1 MNGGNGDPDGDGSTN
16 LDEQNSG
23 TNPKSNQD
31 FPVQLISVSRS
42 GSGSTI
48 TPASNGGIPGTLSLS
63 NSWTDDQSE
72 ENLSQEL
79 VPSFLASRLSSQMAF
94 PDTPPEEEGAATIS
108 NLVNGNVS
116 ADGRFSVYTN
126 NGITNAGGSLSQA
139 KVWLKSPPSTNPREF
154 RLLKMTRELSIPLNP
169 SGGIAGQETASYSS
183 IDVET
188 FTIPANEELSNS
200 VELLPEVGS
209 ASGSR
214 KRTIVSLK
222 EIGIK
227 PADGMVGV
235 VGDMI
240 PSNQVVNPELHFV
253 SPKKTDEI
261 PNDYVVFEITGIDEK
276 QIKDGD
282 EAQVVTW
289 VGGEA
294 VPDAPLQRRVKRD
307 QAAKTE
313 LKITTLPQ
321 HGSEEVANLNVWVVW
336 SSVEIQAYEDV
347 HFNVNQALPG
357 FPPANSS
364 YGGTLLPSK
373 AWRFKFTL
381 QPAEIVSP
389 ENDRPDLDGGCKTPV
404 PGETKPHFSEPLFAD
419 HALRKWDL
427 SRQAQIH
434 VSNPQSIP
442 KNKFPD
448 NFIYRNQPKEL
459 DLAVSYPAKAV
470 EGNDDPGGPLW
481 ADEDANPYQ
490 GTQQAGLAHE
500 IGQITSFDAPKIYFE
515 AAMGVPDATL
525 AQIVNFREFARVE
538 LHSGK
543 RPTDEQSWYRI
554 SDYVEFHHVM
564 AATFGT
570 GPEGELQWGNS
581 GSTFGIGAFS
591 VD

>member
-1 MNGGNGDPDGDGSTN
+1 MPDEDRAILFCSSSLLTAQGTPQPLPEVFRDAEQDWNLSWWGISGRSYFIEVSDDMRNWSFAPIIEPGNDEEIVWETGALSQRQFIRLTYTDQTAADLDAADFDADGLGNLQEISVHHTHPLKSDTDFDGLADGWEIANDLDPKDNGSINPVNGGNGDPDGDGSTN

-214 KRTIVSLK
+214 KRTIVSLR
-222 EIGIK
+222 GC
-227 PADGMVGV
+227 
-235 VGDMI
+235 
-240 PSNQVVNPELHFV
+240 
-253 SPKKTDEI
+253 
-261 PNDYVVFEITGIDEK
+261 
-276 QIKDGD
+276 
-282 EAQVVTW
+282 
-289 VGGEA
+289 
-294 VPDAPLQRRVKRD
+294 
-307 QAAKTE
+307 
-313 LKITTLPQ
+313 LKNG
-321 HGSEEVANLNVWVVW
+321 H
-336 SSVEIQAYEDV
+336 
-347 HFNVNQALPG
+347 
-357 FPPANSS
+357 
-364 YGGTLLPSK
+364 
-373 AWRFKFTL
+373 
-381 QPAEIVSP
+381 
-389 ENDRPDLDGGCKTPV
+389 
-404 PGETKPHFSEPLFAD
+404 
-419 HALRKWDL
+419 
-427 SRQAQIH
+427 
-434 VSNPQSIP
+434 
-442 KNKFPD
+442 
-448 NFIYRNQPKEL
+448 
-459 DLAVSYPAKAV
+459 
-470 EGNDDPGGPLW
+470 
-481 ADEDANPYQ
+481 
-490 GTQQAGLAHE
+490 
-500 IGQITSFDAPKIYFE
+500 
-515 AAMGVPDATL
+515 
-525 AQIVNFREFARVE
+525 
-538 LHSGK
+538 
-543 RPTDEQSWYRI
+543 
-554 SDYVEFHHVM
+554 
-564 AATFGT
+564 AATVASIRLVI
-570 GPEGELQWGNS
+570 ER
-581 GSTFGIGAFS
+581 
-591 VD
+591 